1 MQPKTAVTS
10 STNNLCRNWKH
21 SILQQHSNNVIES
34 QVNSGFCYAIAV
46 IGGYNNIEN
55 NTINHPGAGIVQQS
69 TWGAAPQPNGF
80 NTYINNTLTGGCGL
94 TAMVNST
101 VKDNTLDG
109 AMTLNAD
116 CTAEG
121 NMVKNLTVNGA
132 NCVVNNNIINGP
144 VTIAKAAKGTEIT
157 KNIINGLVTVNSD
170 ENTIVSNAIGTSA
183 EYAVD
188 LKTSASNI
196 VTDNYLY
203 ASEKSGDAAVQFEEG
218 KENIVKENYPLSTEL
233 SLVIDDAVVG
243 EESNI
248 QIGLTDSKGNV
259 VSGTVTL
266 NVNGTEYNVTV
277 TDGKGSIA
285 VGPFEETGT
294 VPVVAEFADETHAKT
309 TVENEITIYGPGN
322 VTVKHTDAGDAADIQ
337 ATIDAANPGDVV
349 QLGYYDYTD
358 VADVNVTKNITLAG
372 TDLTSITS
380 AGDGTPIFNVP
391 AISENGPENVTI
403 TGVDFKLSNGD
414 TVVKATADN
423 DTNSLSIV
431 TPNINITDNLF
442 DLVND
447 TTVPES
453 INILELDS
461 ERGVLSPT
469 SEIAISDNTIAAGV
483 NPFDFKVTSIGDG
496 DDINVGPQNLTPERK
511 ATVIVFENMN
521 TTAVSPADGGKT
533 GEYFVWRLTDADG
546 KPLAN
551 TPMEIGFNGV
561 VYTYE
566 KDGIIT
572 DEDGYAKLQINLGY
586 KGVYTFAICFLGND
600 NYNASFVVAKIT
612 VDTQKGTLTVSNK
625 SYAATAKTKTL
636 TATFKTA
643 KGSPIADK
651 WVTFTV
657 NGKTYKA
664 KTNANGVASV
674 NVSLNKKG
682 TYNFVAKFAG
692 DSTYTAIN
700 KTAKLTIK

>member
-1 MQPKTAVTS
+1 
-10 STNNLCRNWKH
+10 
-21 SILQQHSNNVIES
+21 
-34 QVNSGFCYAIAV
+34 
-46 IGGYNNIEN
+46 
-55 NTINHPGAGIVQQS
+55 
-69 TWGAAPQPNGF
+69 
-80 NTYINNTLTGGCGL
+80 
-94 TAMVNST
+94 
-101 VKDNTLDG
+101 
-109 AMTLNAD
+109 
-116 CTAEG
+116 
-121 NMVKNLTVNGA
+121 
-132 NCVVNNNIINGP
+132 
-144 VTIAKAAKGTEIT
+144 
-157 KNIINGLVTVNSD
+157 
-170 ENTIVSNAIGTSA
+170 
-183 EYAVD
+183 
-188 LKTSASNI
+188 
-196 VTDNYLY
+196 
-203 ASEKSGDAAVQFEEG
+203 EKSGDAAVQFEEG

-469 SEIAISDNTIAAGV
+469 R
-483 NPFDFKVTSIGDG
+483 
-496 DDINVGPQNLTPERK
+496 INQ
-511 ATVIVFENMN
+511 
-521 TTAVSPADGGKT
+521 
-533 GEYFVWRLTDADG
+533 YFRT
-546 KPLAN
+546 
-551 TPMEIGFNGV
+551 
-561 VYTYE
+561 
-566 KDGIIT
+566 
-572 DEDGYAKLQINLGY
+572 
-586 KGVYTFAICFLGND
+586 
-600 NYNASFVVAKIT
+600 
-612 VDTQKGTLTVSNK
+612 
-625 SYAATAKTKTL
+625 
-636 TATFKTA
+636 
-643 KGSPIADK
+643 
-651 WVTFTV
+651 
-657 NGKTYKA
+657 
-664 KTNANGVASV
+664 
-674 NVSLNKKG
+674 
-682 TYNFVAKFAG
+682 
-692 DSTYTAIN
+692 
-700 KTAKLTIK
+700 